1 MQAIS
6 LSASL
11 SAEGKPEG
19 SNGPR
24 RTALLAGLL
33 RRYLCLDL
41 FLKRYP
47 YPDSGRIR

>member
-1 MQAIS
+1 MQVSVLARHPT
-6 LSASL
+6 
-11 SAEGKPEG
+11 AEGKPEG
-19 SNGPR
+19 SNGAR